1 MIIALHGVPAEM
13 VFSLLSASVSVVIY
27 LIWVHYSVYKTKYY
41 NDEFKYFTVQK
52 RLIIYLGFLLANLG
66 VAFLLFWLLTL
77 IFAAL
82 IFR

>member
-13 VFSLLSASVSVVIY
+13 VFSLFSAFIAIVIY
-27 LIWVHYSVYKTKYY
+27 LIWVHYSVYNTKYY
-41 NDEFKYFTVQK
+41 NDKFKYFAVEK
-52 RLIIYLGFLLANLG
+52 RLILYLGFLLGNLG
-66 VAFLLFWLLTL
+66 VAFVLFWLLTL

>member
-1 MIIALHGVPAEM
+1 MMFALHGVPSEIILS
-13 VFSLLSASVSVVIY
+13 VIGGSLSVIVY

-41 NDEFKYFTVQK
+41 NDEYKYFAVEK
-52 RLIIYLGFLLANLG
+52 RLILYIGFLLANLC

-82 IFR
+82 IFV

>member
-13 VFSLLSASVSVVIY
+13 IFSLLGAFISVVIY

-41 NDEFKYFTVQK
+41 NDEFRYFSVEK
-52 RLIIYLGFLLANLG
+52 RLILYLGFLLANLG
-66 VAFLLFWLLTL
+66 VTFLLFWLLTV
-77 IFAAL
+77 IFAAT

>member
-13 VFSLLSASVSVVIY
+13 IFSLLSASVSVVIY

>member
-13 VFSLLSASVSVVIY
+13 IFSLLGAFISVVIY

-41 NDEFKYFTVQK
+41 NDEFKYFAIQK
-52 RLIIYLGFLLANLG
+52 RLILYLGFLLANLG

-77 IFAAL
+77 IFAAT

>member
-13 VFSLLSASVSVVIY
+13 IFSLLGAFISVVIY

-41 NDEFKYFTVQK
+41 NDEFRYFAVEK
-52 RLIIYLGFLLANLG
+52 RLILYLGFLLANLG
-66 VAFLLFWLLTL
+66 VAFLLFWLLTF
-77 IFAAL
+77 IFAAT

>member
-1 MIIALHGVPAEM
+1 MIIALHGIPAEM
-13 VFSLLSASVSVVIY
+13 IFSLFGAFIVVIIY

-41 NDEFKYFTVQK
+41 NDEFKYFAVQK

-66 VAFLLFWLLTL
+66 VAFLLFWLLTF
-77 IFAAL
+77 IFATT

>member
-13 VFSLLSASVSVVIY
+13 LFSLLGAFTVIVTY

-41 NDEFKYFTVQK
+41 NDEFRYFAVQK
-52 RLIIYLGFLLANLG
+52 RLIIYLGFLLANLC
-66 VAFLLFWLLTL
+66 VAFLLFWLLTF
-77 IFAAL
+77 IFATL

>member
-13 VFSLLSASVSVVIY
+13 IFSLLGAFISVVIY

-41 NDEFKYFTVQK
+41 NDEFKYFTIQK
-52 RLIIYLGFLLANLG
+52 KLILYLGFLAANLG

-77 IFAAL
+77 IFAAT

>member
-1 MIIALHGVPAEM
+1 MIIALHGVPSEII
-13 VFSLLSASVSVVIY
+13 FSGVGGFLSVIAY

-41 NDEFKYFTVQK
+41 NDEFKYFAVEK
-52 RLIIYLGFLLANLG
+52 RLIIYIGFLLANLC

-82 IFR
+82 IFV

>member
-1 MIIALHGVPAEM
+1 MIIGLHGIPAEM
-13 VFSLLSASVSVVIY
+13 VFSLFGAFIAVVIY

-41 NDEFKYFTVQK
+41 NDQFKYFAVEK
-52 RLIIYLGFLLANLG
+52 RLLLYLGFLSANLV
-66 VAFLLFWLLTL
+66 VAFLLFWLLTF